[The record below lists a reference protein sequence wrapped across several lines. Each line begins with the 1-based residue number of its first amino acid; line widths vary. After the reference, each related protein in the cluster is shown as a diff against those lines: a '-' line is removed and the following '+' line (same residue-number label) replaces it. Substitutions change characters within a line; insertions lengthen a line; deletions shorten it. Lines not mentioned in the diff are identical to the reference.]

1 MIELFTM
8 KHVKKHVPYA
18 HQGPETAVHMWT
30 CEQDAHALAPVA
42 SDGNTAYAADAHDA
56 TR

>member
-18 HQGPETAVHMWT
+18 HQGPETAVHMRT